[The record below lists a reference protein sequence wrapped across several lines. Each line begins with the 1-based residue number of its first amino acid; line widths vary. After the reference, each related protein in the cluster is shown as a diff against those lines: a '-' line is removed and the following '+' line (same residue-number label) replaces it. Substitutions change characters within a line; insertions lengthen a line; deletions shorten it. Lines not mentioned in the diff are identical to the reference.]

1 MVDFPDDWPT
11 LLPTVLSVMPSGT
24 DVQLHGALRILQDLV
39 EESLSEE
46 QFFTMA
52 RDIIRAVYDVALN
65 ENRKQTHRGLAV
77 LVFRGCFDLMDIVKE
92 DHKQEVKAFAD
103 EVLKGWLP
111 FLEQVIKAPLPD
123 NGPNLE
129 SQPESW
135 NGPIA
140 LKLQVAKTL
149 IKIKTVFP
157 ALLLP
162 QSTALFSATWEDLN
176 KLQIPYQQLFI
187 DSDAQGRLEDI
198 DGLPFTLDFLVLEEL
213 DLLNQLLRAPL
224 VQKELEAQINAH
236 GSLHETPWVLDLMQ
250 LATSYSR
257 VTQEEE
263 GLWDIDVSLYLAEET
278 SVSSN
283 YTARTACGDFLIK
296 VGEWLHHRALE
307 GLFAYSKTLFTG
319 NTDWRSQEAS
329 LYLFNMLVSDFQ
341 DCSKPVP
348 DEIAQAYLELVNY
361 AINRQEE
368 PILRARGYLVA
379 GMLSAGFSPAATLLD
394 RTIESITREPSEL
407 VQVACVKA
415 VEGFIKSGNVPQDR
429 QIPIVA
435 AVQQFLEAKDLTEL
449 EDADDLLVTLLDTL
463 RSAINMDKRIAVHI
477 DSKAVDLLF
486 LIAKHGASNFQVT
499 MVVCEAFEDIARS
512 LTDTSSYTALCTKVL
527 PSLTGAF
534 DVADMTHDDPLVTVS
549 WNTARSNT
557 VSLNPV
563 LLIIVIA
570 GHRTPHD
577 PGSIRLRATSC
588 WFRRFRAPQAEPA
601 VDELTGRRGSST
613 GRGGC
618 EIYAHARP
626 SPGIRMAR

>member
-11 LLPTVLSVMPSGT
+11 LLPTVLSVMPNGT

-187 DSDAQGRLEDI
+187 DSDAQGRLEDM

-379 GMLSAGFSPAATLLD
+379 GMLSSGFSPAATLLD

-407 VQVACVKA
+407 VQVACAKA

-549 WNTARSNT
+549 WNTARSYT

-563 LLIIVIA
+563 LLRIVIA
-570 GHRTPHD
+570 CHRTPHD
-577 PGSIRLRATSC
+577 PGSIRLRAASC
-588 WFRRFRAPQAEPA
+588 RFCRFRAPQAEPA
-601 VDELTGRRGSST
+601 VDELTGRRGSSA

-618 EIYAHARP
+618 EIHAHARP
-626 SPGIRMAR
+626 SPGIWMAR

>member
-1 MVDFPDDWPT
+1 
-11 LLPTVLSVMPSGT
+11 
-24 DVQLHGALRILQDLV
+24 
-39 EESLSEE
+39 
-46 QFFTMA
+46 
-52 RDIIRAVYDVALN
+52 
-65 ENRKQTHRGLAV
+65 
-77 LVFRGCFDLMDIVKE
+77 
-92 DHKQEVKAFAD
+92 
-103 EVLKGWLP
+103 
-111 FLEQVIKAPLPD
+111 
-123 NGPNLE
+123 
-129 SQPESW
+129 
-135 NGPIA
+135 
-140 LKLQVAKTL
+140 
-149 IKIKTVFP
+149 
-157 ALLLP
+157 
-162 QSTALFSATWEDLN
+162 
-176 KLQIPYQQLFI
+176 
-187 DSDAQGRLEDI
+187 
-198 DGLPFTLDFLVLEEL
+198 
-213 DLLNQLLRAPL
+213 
-224 VQKELEAQINAH
+224 
-236 GSLHETPWVLDLMQ
+236 MQ

-549 WNTARSNT
+549 WNTARSYT

>member
-1 MVDFPDDWPT
+1 MRPARPPNLITPPHSYVVSRIAMIDFPDDWPT
-11 LLPTVLSVMPSGT
+11 LLPTVLSAIPNGT

-52 RDIIRAVYDVALN
+52 RDIIKAAYDVALN
-65 ENRKQTHRGLAV
+65 ENRKQAHRALAV
-77 LVFRGCFDLMDIVKE
+77 LVFRGCFDLMDIVKG

-111 FLEQVIKAPLPD
+111 FLEQVIKTPLPD
-123 NGPNLE
+123 SGPGIE

-135 NGPIA
+135 NGPIS

-157 ALLLP
+157 TLLLP
-162 QSTALFSATWEDLN
+162 QTTALFSATWEDLN
-176 KLQIPYQQLFI
+176 KLQVPYQQLFI
-187 DSDAQGRLEDI
+187 GSDAQGRLEDV

-236 GSLHETPWVLDLMQ
+236 AALHETPWVLDLMK
-250 LATSYSR
+250 LVTNYSR

-283 YTARTACGDFLIK
+283 YTARTACGDLLIK
-296 VGEWLHHRALE
+296 IGEWLHQRALE

-319 NTDWRSQEAS
+319 ETDWRSQEAA

-341 DCSKPVP
+341 DCRKPVP
-348 DEIAQAYLELVNY
+348 DDIANAYLELVNF
-361 AINRQEE
+361 AINRQDE

-379 GMLSAGFSPAATLLD
+379 GMLSQEFPPAAALLD
-394 RTIESITREPSEL
+394 RAIESITREPSEL

-415 VEGFIKSGNVPQDR
+415 VEGFVQSGHAPFDR
-429 QIPIVA
+429 QIPIIS

-463 RSAINMDKRIAVHI
+463 RTAINLDKRIAIHA
-477 DSKAVDLLF
+477 DSNAVDLLF

-499 MVVCEAFEDIARS
+499 MVVCEAFEQIADS
-512 LTDTSSYTALCTKVL
+512 FTDAPSYTALCTKVL

-534 DVADMTHDDPLVTVS
+534 DVAHVTQNDPLVTVS
-549 WNTARSNT
+549 
-557 VSLNPV
+557 
-563 LLIIVIA
+563 
-570 GHRTPHD
+570 
-577 PGSIRLRATSC
+577 
-588 WFRRFRAPQAEPA
+588 
-601 VDELTGRRGSST
+601 
-613 GRGGC
+613 
-618 EIYAHARP
+618 
-626 SPGIRMAR
+626 